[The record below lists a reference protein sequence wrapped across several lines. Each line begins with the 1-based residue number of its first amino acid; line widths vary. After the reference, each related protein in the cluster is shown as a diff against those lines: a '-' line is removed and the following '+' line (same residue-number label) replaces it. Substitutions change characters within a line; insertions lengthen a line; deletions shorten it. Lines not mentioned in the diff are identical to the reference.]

1 MALSKQ
7 QTPQFSAEFLEQLGI
22 PTWSENPEFFHRP
35 VEINA
40 ASSEIESMDDN
51 VSQTSDVDQGA
62 AVNGESNH
70 YQSAT
75 TENSAG
81 HSAQKSVYK
90 SPVVSEESSEMVQS
104 SSTQLSSV
112 QAARV
117 FIASGV
123 DEIWQN
129 EESLAWQLWENIL
142 LAFGWQESEVEFFDA
157 ATMVTEESL
166 FDCMEAVMELPI
178 DQVFVMVDEHPI
190 IEMLQEGL
198 EVVQLPSLDEMLDD
212 PYAKQRF
219 YQSVIQYA

>member
-1 MALSKQ
+1 M
-7 QTPQFSAEFLEQLGI
+7 
-22 PTWSENPEFFHRP
+22 
-35 VEINA
+35 
-40 ASSEIESMDDN
+40 
-51 VSQTSDVDQGA
+51 
-62 AVNGESNH
+62 
-70 YQSAT
+70 
-75 TENSAG
+75 
-81 HSAQKSVYK
+81 
-90 SPVVSEESSEMVQS
+90 
-104 SSTQLSSV
+104 
-112 QAARV
+112 

-142 LAFGWQESEVEFFDA
+142 LAFGWQEPEVEFFDA